1 VLLIDQGI
9 IEYYITDLVFMENQ
23 KILVVKI
30 GGSTLGQHDTTL
42 EDVVELQ
49 KIGRKVVIIHGGGK
63 IITEWL
69 SKMGASTQFIQGER
83 VTDKTGLE
91 ITTAVLSGVV
101 NKNLVAEIN
110 NLGGRAA
117 GISGVDGAFLQGNIK
132 SPELG
137 YVGSLTRVNTDL
149 IQALLKAGFV
159 PVISSI
165 SYNNTGPASDV
176 PLLLNVNADTAAGE
190 IAAALPC
197 EKLIFLTD
205 ITGVCDKSGKLIPRM
220 NVNEAETAIA
230 SGVASG
236 GMIPKIRAG
245 IRSLEGVK
253 EARIIDGRQAH
264 ALWKEIESSESGTT
278 IQK

>member
-1 VLLIDQGI
+1 
-9 IEYYITDLVFMENQ
+9 MEDQ

-49 KIGRKVVIIHGGGK
+49 KKNRKIVIIHGGGK

-69 SKMGASTQFIQGER
+69 SKLGAATQFIQGER
-83 VTDKTGLE
+83 VTDKLGLE
-91 ITTAVLSGVV
+91 TTTAVLSGIV
-101 NKNLVAEIN
+101 NKSLVASIN

-117 GISGVDGAFLQGNIK
+117 GISGVDGSLLQGYIK
-132 SPELG
+132 SAELG
-137 YVGSLTRVNTDL
+137 YVGNISKVNTD
-149 IQALLKAGFV
+149 IINALLNSGFI
-159 PVISSI
+159 PVISSV
-165 SYNNTGPASDV
+165 SFNTNQPAMGA
-176 PLLLNVNADTAAGE
+176 PLLLNVNADTAAGD

-205 ITGVCDKSGKLIPRM
+205 IAGVCDKTGKLIPRM
-220 NVNEAETAIA
+220 NIQEAETAIA

-245 IRSLEGVK
+245 IRSLESAR
-253 EARIIDGRQAH
+253 EARIIDGRLAH
-264 ALWKEIESSESGTT
+264 ALRNEIKSSESGTT
-278 IQK
+278 IYK